1 MGNLAIT
8 GGTPV
13 CDGSWPKWPMTA
25 ANGMRAVEEV
35 LRGNQWSRANGE
47 QVRRFEDRFAAYQG
61 SAYGLAVSSGTAALE
76 VGVRSLNL
84 TRGAEV
90 ILSPFTFMAS
100 ATSILMARCVPI
112 FVDVDLE
119 TYNIDPSKIEAAI
132 TDRTEA
138 IMTVH
143 FAGLPCDMGPILEIA
158 RKYNLKIIE
167 DCSHAHGGTWNGK
180 GLGTIGDVGAF
191 SLGPAK
197 NLTGGEGGIVLT
209 DDETLYWNSVDYHD
223 LWAGSIRERTGIFRY
238 LSWNY
243 RLSELIAA
251 VLNANLDVLEE
262 QAAHRSSNGDYLNEL
277 LNGIDGVV
285 PLRHDPYVT
294 RNAYHIYTFRYQQDA
309 FDGLP
314 RERFAEALM
323 AEGVP
328 VSTGYK
334 RDCRDQPLFLE
345 PEVDLQDVWPRE
357 GAVDVDYASMRC
369 PNSEWLC
376 REETMWMGQSVLLAD
391 RSAMESIA
399 EAIEKVSVNRA
410 ELLEAA
416 VAT

>member
-1 MGNLAIT
+1 MIFG
-8 GGTPV
+8 
-13 CDGSWPKWPMTA
+13 
-25 ANGMRAVEEV
+25 R
-35 LRGNQWSRANGE
+35 
-47 QVRRFEDRFAAYQG
+47 DR
-61 SAYGLAVSSGTAALE
+61 SESGT
-76 VGVRSLNL
+76 GV
-84 TRGAEV
+84 
-90 ILSPFTFMAS
+90 
-100 ATSILMARCVPI
+100 
-112 FVDVDLE
+112 
-119 TYNIDPSKIEAAI
+119 
-132 TDRTEA
+132 
-138 IMTVH
+138 
-143 FAGLPCDMGPILEIA
+143 
-158 RKYNLKIIE
+158 
-167 DCSHAHGGTWNGK
+167 
-180 GLGTIGDVGAF
+180 
-191 SLGPAK
+191 
-197 NLTGGEGGIVLT
+197 
-209 DDETLYWNSVDYHD
+209 
-223 LWAGSIRERTGIFRY
+223 FRY

-328 VSTGYK
+328 VSTGYN